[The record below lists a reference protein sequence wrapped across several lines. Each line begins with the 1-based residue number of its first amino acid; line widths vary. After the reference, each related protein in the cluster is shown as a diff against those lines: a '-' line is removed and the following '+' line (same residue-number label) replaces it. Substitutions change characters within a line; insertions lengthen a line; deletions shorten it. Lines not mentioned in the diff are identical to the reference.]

1 MLTQSDCMVEG
12 FSNMVCENN
21 SSSVEPPLKTQ
32 KFQIPKVLIEELLED
47 HIVG

>member
-1 MLTQSDCMVEG
+1 MFTQSAYMFEG
-12 FSNMVCENN
+12 FSMVCENN
-21 SSSVEPPLKTQ
+21 ITSVEPPLKTQ